1 MFAETNGDI
10 AIGQKPKT
18 RYTVAPLSNT
28 QPWKLENDKTYAP
41 DLQLLSEEEIQ
52 LCNNLHLRPKPYL
65 ALKEGLI
72 KEAMKQG
79 GLLKKK
85 EARTV
90 CRVSRVVHTY

>member
-1 MFAETNGDI
+1 V
-10 AIGQKPKT
+10 Q
-18 RYTVAPLSNT
+18 PLSGT
-28 QPWKLENDKTYAP
+28 TPWKLEDDRTSAP

-52 LCNNLHLRPKPYL
+52 LCNMLHLRPKPYL

-85 EARTV
+85 EARSV
-90 CRVSRVVHTY
+90 CRVRTSTLPYVC